1 MRLALTPRTTEFY
14 ELFAQAGENALAVAR
29 LAKQRFEGIP
39 DSEVRQSEIKALE
52 HEGDRV
58 TREILELL
66 NTQYIT
72 PFDRED
78 IYALAQAIDDVVDHV
93 DEASELLG
101 VFKVERPSAKAV
113 RQCELLIS
121 AAQRLAQALSKL
133 KSLRGA
139 SEHIVEVKQIE
150 DEGDVV
156 VREAIAELFEQDDV
170 KTIIKWKDIHE
181 ALEEAIDACEEVS
194 NVIGN
199 IVLKNA

>member
-1 MRLALTPRTTEFY
+1 VRLALTPRTTEFY
-14 ELFAQAGENALAVAR
+14 DLFARAGENAVAVAR

-39 DSEVRQSEIKALE
+39 DSAVRQTEIKALE
-52 HEGDRV
+52 HAGDDV
-58 TREILELL
+58 TREIVQLL

-78 IYALAQAIDDVVDHV
+78 IYALAQALDDVVDHI

-101 VFKVERPSAKAV
+101 VFKIERPSAKAD
-113 RQCELLIS
+113 RQCDLLV
-121 AAQRLAQALSKL
+121 AAAERLAQALADL
-133 KSLRGA
+133 KSLKAA
-139 SEHIVEVKQIE
+139 SQHITDVKQIE

>member
-1 MRLALTPRTTEFY
+1 VRLALTPRTTEFY
-14 ELFAQAGENALAVAR
+14 DLFARAGENAVAVAR

-39 DSEVRQSEIKALE
+39 DSEVRQTEIKALE
-52 HEGDRV
+52 HAGDNV
-58 TREILELL
+58 TREILQLL

-78 IYALAQAIDDVVDHV
+78 IYALAQALDDVVDHV

-101 VFKVERPSAKAV
+101 VFRIERPSAKAV
-113 RQCELLIS
+113 RQCDLLV
-121 AAQRLAQALSKL
+121 AAMEGLAEALADL
-133 KSLRGA
+133 KSLKAA
-139 SEHIVEVKQIE
+139 SEHIVDVKRIE

>member
-1 MRLALTPRTTEFY
+1 MRLAFTPRTTEFY
-14 ELFAQAGENALAVAR
+14 DLFARAGANALAVSR
-29 LAKQRFEGIP
+29 LAQQRFEGIP
-39 DSEVRQSEIKALE
+39 QSHVRQREIKELE

-78 IYALAQAIDDVVDHV
+78 IYGLAAAVDDIVDHI

-101 VFKVERPSAKAV
+101 VYKIERPSAKAV
-113 RQCELLIS
+113 RQCELLV
-121 AAQRLAQALSKL
+121 AAAERLTEALADL
-133 KSLRGA
+133 KSLRDA
-139 SEHIVEVKQIE
+139 PEHIVEVKQIE

-156 VREAIAELFEQDDV
+156 LREAIAELFEGDDV
-170 KTIIKWKDIHE
+170 KAIVKWKDIHD
-181 ALEEAIDACEEVS
+181 ALEEAIDACEEAS

>member
-1 MRLALTPRTTEFY
+1 VRLALTPRTTEFY
-14 ELFAQAGENALAVAR
+14 DLFTRAGENALAVAR
-29 LAKQRFEGIP
+29 LAQQRFEGIP
-39 DSEVRQSEIKALE
+39 HSHVRQREIKQLE

-58 TREILELL
+58 TREIVELL

-78 IYALAQAIDDVVDHV
+78 IYALAAAIDDIVDHI

-101 VFKVERPSAKAV
+101 VYRVEQPSARAV
-113 RQCELLIS
+113 RQCELLV
-121 AAQRLAQALSKL
+121 AAAERLTHALAGL
-133 KSLRGA
+133 KSLKNA
-139 SEHIVEVKQIE
+139 SEHIVELKRIE

-156 VREAIAELFEQDDV
+156 VREAIAELFEGDDV
-170 KTIIKWKDIHE
+170 KTIIKWKDIHD
-181 ALEEAIDACEEVS
+181 ALEEAIDACEEAS

>member
-1 MRLALTPRTTEFY
+1 VRLALTPRTTEFY
-14 ELFAQAGENALAVAR
+14 DLFARAGENAVAVAR

-39 DSEVRQSEIKALE
+39 DSDVRQTEIKALE
-52 HEGDRV
+52 HAGDDV
-58 TREILELL
+58 TREILQLL

-78 IYALAQAIDDVVDHV
+78 IYGLAQALDDVVDHV

-101 VFKVERPSAKAV
+101 VFRIERPSAKAV
-113 RQCELLIS
+113 RQCDLLV
-121 AAQRLAQALSKL
+121 AAMEGLAEALADL
-133 KSLRGA
+133 KSLKAA
-139 SEHIVEVKQIE
+139 SEHIVDVKRIE

>member
-1 MRLALTPRTTEFY
+1 VRLALTPRTTEFY
-14 ELFAQAGENALAVAR
+14 DLFARAGENAVAVAR

-39 DSEVRQSEIKALE
+39 DSDVRQTEIKALE
-52 HEGDRV
+52 HAGDDV
-58 TREILELL
+58 TREILQLL

-78 IYALAQAIDDVVDHV
+78 IYGLAQALDDVVDHV

-101 VFKVERPSAKAV
+101 VFRIERPSAKAV
-113 RQCELLIS
+113 RQCDLLV
-121 AAQRLAQALSKL
+121 AAMEGLAEALADL
-133 KSLRGA
+133 KSLKAA
-139 SEHIVEVKQIE
+139 SEHIVDVKQIE

>member
-1 MRLALTPRTTEFY
+1 VRLALTPRTTEFY
-14 ELFAQAGENALAVAR
+14 DLFARAGDNAVAVAR

-39 DSEVRQSEIKALE
+39 DSDVRQTEIKALE
-52 HEGDRV
+52 HAGDDV
-58 TREILELL
+58 TREILQLL

-78 IYALAQAIDDVVDHV
+78 IYALAQALDDVVDHV

-101 VFKVERPSAKAV
+101 VFRIERPSAKAV
-113 RQCELLIS
+113 RQCDLLV
-121 AAQRLAQALSKL
+121 AAMEGLAEALADL
-133 KSLRGA
+133 KSLKAA
-139 SEHIVEVKQIE
+139 SEHIVDVKRIE

>member
-14 ELFAQAGENALAVAR
+14 DLFAQAGQNALEVAR
-29 LAKQRFEGIP
+29 LAVQRFEGIP
-39 DSEVRQSEIKALE
+39 DSEVRQSEIKQLE
-52 HEGDRV
+52 HAGDRV
-58 TREILELL
+58 TREIVELL

-78 IYALAQAIDDVVDHV
+78 IYALAQSVDDVVDHI

-101 VFKVERPSAKAV
+101 VYKIERPSVEAV
-113 RQCELLIS
+113 RQCELLVAAAELLAS
-121 AAQRLAQALSKL
+121 ALANL
-133 KSLRGA
+133 KSLRSA
-139 SEHIVEVKQIE
+139 SEHIVQLKQIE

-156 VREAIAELFEQDDV
+156 VREAIANLFDQDDV
-170 KTIIKWKDIHE
+170 KTIIRWKDIHD
-181 ALEEAIDACEEVS
+181 ALEEAIDACEEAA